1 MNSPPHLVFLSSS
14 VLLCHSSIFFA
25 LLFNLGRYLGGA
37 KGTETPQY
45 PSNVQGE
52 QVSLAPAT
60 AIFAGIL
67 RVAGRGGIAKVTNIQ
82 IFNHFSYLGK
92 TLARP
97 LYIVSR
103 WRSRRAIE
111 ASLGFPVEFGLNPVD
126 ASSSGGITAEAQ
138 EEANLLAE
146 ALVLSARETALE
158 EERRSREDNEL
169 LQRILELS
177 LLEK

>member
-1 MNSPPHLVFLSSS
+1 
-14 VLLCHSSIFFA
+14 
-25 LLFNLGRYLGGA
+25 
-37 KGTETPQY
+37 
-45 PSNVQGE
+45 
-52 QVSLAPAT
+52 
-60 AIFAGIL
+60 
-67 RVAGRGGIAKVTNIQ
+67 
-82 IFNHFSYLGK
+82 LGK